1 MADGI
6 TVSALNA
13 GPQMAWQIK
22 VIATPARETLCQPAR
37 LAVVSSHPIQ
47 YQCPIWQK
55 LAGRPDTTLRVFFGS
70 DFSVR
75 GYHDKGFGQT
85 VRWADSLLAGYDHQ
99 SLSSSPINS
108 FFFAGS
114 LQLLQRLRDFQPTA
128 CLINGYSPLLYWH
141 TVVVC
146 RWLGI
151 PLIMRAE
158 TTDVDRHR
166 GPLHRVLRDTVLK
179 IFYAQ
184 LSGFL
189 AIGHNSRQHYQRL
202 GVRPQ
207 RCGLA
212 PYCVDSDLFEQQ
224 YKQRVPGKLRQ
235 SLSIPSAALV
245 VLFSGKLI
253 EKKDPFTLLDAIVQ
267 LPTVAGRPVHS
278 IFLGD
283 GNLRQSL
290 EQKARESA
298 CDRVHFIGWQPQEKL
313 GEVYADADMLVL
325 PSVFSET
332 WGLVVN
338 EAMQFGVP
346 CIVSD
351 RVGCGPDLIR
361 DSETGF
367 IFPHGD
373 AAALRLQIAKLASL
387 LVSKREQIHAACRD
401 RVALYSVAAA
411 AAGIAEA
418 LTHLP
423 AARISLP

>member
-1 MADGI
+1 M
-6 TVSALNA
+6 
-13 GPQMAWQIK
+13 
-22 VIATPARETLCQPAR
+22 
-37 LAVVSSHPIQ
+37 
-47 YQCPIWQK
+47 
-55 LAGRPDTTLRVFFGS
+55 
-70 DFSVR
+70 
-75 GYHDKGFGQT
+75 
-85 VRWADSLLAGYDHQ
+85 
-99 SLSSSPINS
+99 
-108 FFFAGS
+108 
-114 LQLLQRLRDFQPTA
+114 
-128 CLINGYSPLLYWH
+128 
-141 TVVVC
+141 
-146 RWLGI
+146 
-151 PLIMRAE
+151 
-158 TTDVDRHR
+158 
-166 GPLHRVLRDTVLK
+166 
-179 IFYAQ
+179 
-184 LSGFL
+184 
-189 AIGHNSRQHYQRL
+189 
-202 GVRPQ
+202 
-207 RCGLA
+207 
-212 PYCVDSDLFEQQ
+212 DSDLFEQQ
-224 YKQRVPGKLRQ
+224 YKERVPGKLRQ

-298 CDRVHFIGWQPQEKL
+298 GDRVHFIGWQPQEKL